1 MFGGGGM
8 QGAKGSASA
17 GGLLTRMQV
26 ATAIKHVRRANLAM
40 AGISSVFIVGSKAVS
55 PFLPESLEAVAKKV
69 TEVTTLCV
77 SHRDV

>member
-26 ATAIKHVRRANLAM
+26 ATAIKTRA
-40 AGISSVFIVGSKAVS
+40 
-55 PFLPESLEAVAKKV
+55 ESEFGNGG
-69 TEVTTLCV
+69 
-77 SHRDV
+77 D